1 MADRRLFQDIA
12 EQIIALIEQGVF
24 PPGSRLPGERE
35 LSERFGVSRVTIREA
50 EIALQA
56 TGRVAIKTG
65 SGVYVSADGAST
77 GGERLPKVSAFELTE
92 ARSLFEAEA
101 AALAAPIISDE
112 DLAKLDQL
120 LEVMA
125 NDDLDEDNINAA
137 DREFHTTIAA
147 ASGNGAIIHVIR
159 TLWRLRTELPEVRAT
174 HASVCQHDGKT
185 RQAEH
190 GAIVDALRKRDP
202 QGARLAMRRH
212 FNRLLESML
221 DAAEEREMR
230 ELQKKS
236 AESRARFMMTTQ
248 LG

>member
-12 EQIIALIEQGVF
+12 DQIIALIEEGVF

-56 TGRVAIKTG
+56 TGRVTIKTG
-65 SGVYVSADGAST
+65 SGVYVSADGAT
-77 GGERLPKVSAFELTE
+77 AGGERLPKVSAFELTE

-101 AALAAPIISDE
+101 AALAAPIISDD

-125 NDDLDEDNINAA
+125 EDTEDEERTNAA

-190 GAIVDALRKRDP
+190 GAIVEALRNRDP